1 MWNSLTMC
9 KAIRILHDTLQASGN
24 KGVAASILMLFA
36 AFSLSSQG
44 FAGVLEPDSGSFVSP
59 IGYVTDL
66 ARIVEPEQE
75 RKICDLAYEL
85 ERKTGIR
92 TAVVTIPSLN
102 GYEIEDFARE
112 LLVKWIPDPARR
124 AKSILLIDAPAE
136 EKLRLEIGTDLDT
149 LLSEQAASRVQN
161 QVLLPSLRKG
171 DKGVA
176 YLLTIT
182 ELAAEIADQK
192 GITLYRLMPP
202 GYLTNQPAAIVKPES
217 NRRDTSF
224 SLWFLPVIMAA
235 LWIGYRE
242 TRSVIRRQPTEI

>member
-24 KGVAASILMLFA
+24 KGVAFGIALLFA
-36 AFSLSSQG
+36 AFLPGAQG
-44 FAGVLEPDSGSFVSP
+44 FAESSTKDSGSFVSP

-66 ARIVEPEQE
+66 AGIVEPEQE
-75 RKICDLAYEL
+75 RKICDLASEL

-92 TAVVTIPSLN
+92 TAILTTPSLD
-102 GYEIEDFARE
+102 GYKIEDFAQR
-112 LLVKWIPDPARR
+112 LLESWMPDPSRR
-124 AKSILLIDAPAE
+124 AKTILLIDAPSE

-149 LLSEQAASRVQN
+149 LLSQEAANRVQN

-171 DKGVA
+171 DKGMA
-176 YLLTIT
+176 YFLTIT
-182 ELAAEIADQK
+182 ELAAEIADRK
-192 GITLYRLMPP
+192 GITLYRLKGP
-202 GYLTNQPAAIVKPES
+202 GFLTNQPAAIIKPES
-217 NRRDTSF
+217 AERDTTF

-242 TRSVIRRQPTEI
+242 ARSATRRQSSKA